1 MATQKKVVKKTVLID
16 GKEVPY
22 YVCPPGMSGLGV
34 DLEKHLQQE
43 EKEEAIFEIEDKS
56 SIGTVLKEDCGFLSA
71 HQRYLEE
78 GVTDHPDLE
87 DYIESK
93 IRNRYYDNDAD
104 RNRDL
109 VDIFK

>member
-22 YVCPPGMSGLGV
+22 YLCPPGMSGLGV

-43 EKEEAIFEIEDKS
+43 EKEEAIFETETGSVIE
-56 SIGTVLKEDCGFLSA
+56 TVLKEDCGFLRA

-78 GVTDHPDLE
+78 GVTDHPEIE

-93 IRNRYYDNDAD
+93 MKNRYYDNESD
-104 RNRDL
+104 RNREL
-109 VDIFK
+109 TDIYK